1 VPHQPTIRRAKISDL
16 KSLYEIE
23 VECFSGEA
31 FPPSLIR
38 RFLEDSRF
46 ITLVA
51 VLGDKIVGFIAALIE
66 GFVEE
71 KAGHVYSIDVKPS
84 YRRMGVGSSLLK
96 SLEENLREAGVK
108 ICYLETC
115 RDNLAAVS
123 FYLKNGYRACKI
135 LKNYYGAG
143 RDGVRFVKRIGD

>member
-1 VPHQPTIRRAKISDL
+1 VSHQPIVRRAKISDL

-23 VECFSGEA
+23 VECFREEA

-51 VLGDKIVGFIAALIE
+51 VLEDKIVGFIAALIE
-66 GFVEE
+66 DFMEE
-71 KAGHVYSIDVKPS
+71 KVGHVYSIDVKPS
-84 YRRMGVGSSLLK
+84 YRRMGVGSRLLK
-96 SLEENLREAGVK
+96 SLEENLREVSVK

-115 RDNLAAVS
+115 RDNLAAIS
-123 FYLKNGYRACKI
+123 FYLKHGYRACEI

-143 RDGVRFVKRIGD
+143 RDGVRFAKRIGD